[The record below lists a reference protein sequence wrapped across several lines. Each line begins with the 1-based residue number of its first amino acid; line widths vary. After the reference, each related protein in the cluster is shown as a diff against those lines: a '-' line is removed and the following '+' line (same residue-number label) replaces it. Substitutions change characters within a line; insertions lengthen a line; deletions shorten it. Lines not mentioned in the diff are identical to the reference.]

1 MSLVDRSRTAAERV
15 TAHRDA
21 ALDQPLHDERTA
33 AILGIGLGVTFTV
46 CFLTGLYSHLL
57 QQPPSWW
64 DVPATPAGLYRITQG
79 LHVATGLATIPLLL
93 AKLWSVHPRL
103 LTWPPARSL
112 PHLLERLLLV
122 VLVSGAVF
130 QLFTGTANILRW
142 YPWRFFFPTGHYWV
156 SWMVMGALVAHIG
169 AKAPVTA
176 HALGRKAV
184 VLRSRRAETPIG
196 RRGFLAATAGA
207 MGLVTLFTV
216 GQTVAPLRKLAIFAP
231 RRPDIGPQG
240 LPVNQTANEAG
251 VVDASLDPGWRLR
264 ISGAVARPIE
274 LDLAALRA
282 MDQRTADLPI
292 ACVEGWSAQGT
303 WRGVPVVQLLQLAGV
318 AADRRLDVEVR
329 SLEANGLYGRSRL
342 SDSQARHPDTLLA
355 LELNG
360 EALHLDHGFPCRLI
374 GPNRPGVLQTKWVTE
389 LVVS

>member
-1 MSLVDRSRTAAERV
+1 MSVVERSRSAGRRV
-15 TAHRDA
+15 AAHRDA
-21 ALDQPLHDERTA
+21 ALEDSLHDERTA
-33 AILGIGLGVTFTV
+33 AILGIGLGVTFSV

-103 LTWPPARSL
+103 LTWPPARSI

-122 VLVSGAVF
+122 VLVSGAIF

-156 SWMVMGALVAHIG
+156 SWIAMGALVAHIG
-169 AKAPVTA
+169 AKAPVTN
-176 HALGRKAV
+176 R
-184 VLRSRRAETPIG
+184 VLRRRSTPPAPPGVGAPLG
-196 RRGFLAATAGA
+196 RRGFLAVTAGA

-216 GQTVAPLRKLAIFAP
+216 GQTVGPLRKLAIFAP

-240 LPVNQTANEAG
+240 LPVNQTAGEAG
-251 VVDASLDPGWRLR
+251 VVDVSQDPGWRLL
-264 ISGAVARPIE
+264 ISGAVARPVE

-303 WRGVPVVQLLQLAGV
+303 WRGVPVVRLLEQAGV
-318 AADRRLDVEVR
+318 APGQNVDVEVR
-329 SLEANGLYGRSRL
+329 SLEASGLYGRSRL

-360 EALHLDHGFPCRLI
+360 ETLHLDHGYPCRLI

>member
-1 MSLVDRSRTAAERV
+1 MSLVDRSRSVATRV
-15 TAHRDA
+15 ATHRDA
-21 ALDQPLHDERTA
+21 ALDDPLHDERTA
-33 AILGIGLGVTFTV
+33 AILGIGLGVTFSV
-46 CFLTGLYSHLL
+46 CFLTGVYSHLL

-156 SWMVMGALVAHIG
+156 AWMVMGALVAHIG
-169 AKAPVTA
+169 AKASVTS
-176 HALGRKAV
+176 RAV
-184 VLRSRRAETPIG
+184 GHRAAAPRSPRTEGAIG

-231 RRPDIGPQG
+231 RRPDVGPQG
-240 LPVNQTANEAG
+240 LPVNQTAGEAG

-264 ISGAVARPIE
+264 ITGAVERPLE
-274 LDLAALRA
+274 LDLAALGA
-282 MDQRTADLPI
+282 MEQRTADLPI
-292 ACVEGWSAQGT
+292 ACVEGWSAQGS
-303 WRGVPVVQLLQLAGV
+303 LAGCPG
-318 AADRRLDVEVR
+318 DRPPRTCWERPLVGHSTSR
-329 SLEANGLYGRSRL
+329 SGASKRTVSTGAPVWATTRPDIPTRSWP
-342 SDSQARHPDTLLA
+342 SS
-355 LELNG
+355 
-360 EALHLDHGFPCRLI
+360 
-374 GPNRPGVLQTKWVTE
+374 
-389 LVVS
+389 